1 MPIIDGVYI
10 PLTFENALAQI
21 IDAAPDTIKF
31 APGNPPE
38 LIEANM
44 FARASQIIDAQ
55 NGQLLAAL
63 MTPTGALIDLLNP
76 NNPRRGIIFT
86 KGYLLLQNYTDAD
99 IPVLVNTEFTASSGQ
114 VYTIGSS
121 SVTVPAAVDEYT
133 PGEAFCYVTAVVGG
147 IGGNIPA
154 NRTFTAGGLALTITN
169 PLPWLNGANA
179 ESDALYYNRTIKEK
193 SEYGSQVTSVAA
205 EKELELYY
213 SAARI
218 WVNKSGAAQTEPVP
232 IPGNGYNAVVRF
244 PNGALANALET
255 ASAFD
260 VLSRRFELIN
270 SQSLGDVRHAVL
282 SGTIYV
288 TGVPQS
294 YYATAAQAVD
304 TTLTATI
311 YVRFAPYTAR
321 EEKISQANDFAVN
334 YIKRLM
340 SYFSGVAGTST
351 ITFVEDEHPDTETDI
366 EFAADIGLLNPIAPA
381 FSAAQMRDLISD
393 LATNRL
399 TPQLMYDSTPAIVMT
414 LDPEVGGEDPVTIGF
429 GEYDRQFI
437 DFLRDALFSDDTS
450 WYDRYMFIDPAQIN
464 ITIQEID

>member
-1 MPIIDGVYI
+1 MPIVNGVYV
-10 PLTFENALAQI
+10 PLSFEDALAAV

-38 LIEANM
+38 LILANM
-44 FARASQIIDAQ
+44 FAGASVIFDKQ
-55 NGQLLAAL
+55 NGALLAAL
-63 MTPTGALIDLLNP
+63 MSPTGALIDLQNP
-76 NNPRRGIIFT
+76 NNPRRGVIAT
-86 KGYLLLQNYTDAD
+86 KGYLLLQNYTEAE
-99 IPVLVNTEFTASSGQ
+99 IPVPANTEFTASSGQ
-114 VYTIGSS
+114 IYSIGLT

-133 PGEAFCYVTAVVGG
+133 PGEAFCTVTAVEAG

-154 NRTFTAGGLALTITN
+154 GRSFTAGGIELTITN

-179 ESDALYYNRTIKEK
+179 ETDALYLNRTIREK

-205 EKELELYY
+205 ERELELYY
-213 SAARI
+213 SAARV
-218 WVNKSGAAQTEPVP
+218 WVNKSGAAQTTPVP
-232 IPGNGYNAVVRF
+232 IPGNGYNAVIRF

-270 SQSLGDVRHAVL
+270 SQSLGDARHKVL

-288 TGVPQS
+288 TGIPQS
-294 YYATAAQAVD
+294 YYATAAQAVN
-304 TTLTATI
+304 TTLDATI
-311 YVRFAPYTAR
+311 YVRFAPFTAR
-321 EEKISQANDFAVN
+321 EEKISQANDFAAN

-340 SYFSGVAGTST
+340 SFFSGVTGTAT
-351 ITFVEDEHPDTETDI
+351 ITFIEDEYSDVETEI

-381 FSAAQMRDLISD
+381 FSAAQIRDLVSD

-399 TPQLMYDSTPAIVMT
+399 TPQLMYDSTPDIVMT
-414 LDPEVGGEDPVTIGF
+414 LDPEVVGEAAVTIGF

-437 DFLRDALFSDDTS
+437 DFLRDALFSDNTS

-464 ITIQEID
+464 ITIQEIE

>member
-1 MPIIDGVYI
+1 MPIIDGVYV
-10 PLTFENALAQI
+10 PLTFENALAQV
-21 IDAAPDTIKF
+21 IDAAPATIKF

-44 FARASQIIDAQ
+44 FAEALRIIDNQ

-86 KGYLLLQNYTDAD
+86 KGYLLLENYTLAE
-99 IPVLVNTEFTASSGQ
+99 IAVPANTEFTASSGQ
-114 VYTIGSS
+114 IYTIGLS
-121 SVTVPAAVDEYT
+121 SVTVPAAVDEYA
-133 PGEAFCYVTAVVGG
+133 PGVAYCYVTALVGG
-147 IGGNIPA
+147 IGGNIPN
-154 NRTFTAGGLALTITN
+154 NRTFEAGGLALTITN

-205 EKELELYY
+205 EQELELYY
-213 SAARI
+213 SAARV
-218 WVNKSGAAQTEPVP
+218 WVNKSGAAQTTPVP

-244 PNGALANALET
+244 PNGALANAFET
-255 ASAFD
+255 ANAFD

-270 SQSLGDVRHAVL
+270 SQSLGDACHAVL

-288 TGVPQS
+288 TGIPQS
-294 YYATAAQAVD
+294 YYATAAQAID

-311 YVRFAPYTAR
+311 YVRFAPFTSR
-321 EEKISQANDFAVN
+321 EEKISQANDFAAN
-334 YIKRLM
+334 FIRRLM
-340 SYFSGVAGTST
+340 EFFSGVDGTST
-351 ITFVEDEHPDTETDI
+351 ITFVEDEYTNVETDI
-366 EFAADIGLLNPIAPA
+366 DFAANVGLLNPIAPA
-381 FSAAQMRDLISD
+381 FSIDQIRDLVSD

-399 TPQLMYDSTPAIVMT
+399 TPQLMYSKTNFIEMT
-414 LDPEVGGEDPVTIGF
+414 LDPGVGGEDSVTMGF

-437 DFLRDALFSDDTS
+437 DFLRDSLFSDDTS
-450 WYDRYMFIDPAQIN
+450 WFDRYMFIDPAQVA
-464 ITIQEID
+464 ITVQEVD

>member
-1 MPIIDGVYI
+1 MPIVNGVYV
-10 PLTFENALAQI
+10 PLSFEDALAKV

-38 LIEANM
+38 LILANM
-44 FARASQIIDAQ
+44 FAGADQILDEQSGA
-55 NGQLLAAL
+55 LLAAL
-63 MTPTGALIDLLNP
+63 MSPTGALIGLQNP
-76 NNPRRGIIFT
+76 NNPLRGVIAT
-86 KGYLLLQNYTDAD
+86 KGYLLLQNYTGAE
-99 IPVLVNTEFTASSGQ
+99 IAVPANTEFTASSGQ
-114 VYTIGSS
+114 IYTISLS

-133 PGEAFCYVTAVVGG
+133 PGEAYCTVTAVKAG

-154 NRTFTAGGLALTITN
+154 NRTFEAGGLELTITN

-179 ESDALYYNRTIKEK
+179 ESDALYLNRTIREK

-205 EKELELYY
+205 ERELQLYY
-213 SAARI
+213 SAARV
-218 WVNKSGAAQTEPVP
+218 WVNKSGAAQTAPVP
-232 IPGNGYNAVVRF
+232 LPGNGYNAVVRF

-270 SQSLGDVRHAVL
+270 SQSLGDARHAVL

-294 YYATAAQAVD
+294 YYSTAAQAVD

-321 EEKISQANDFAVN
+321 EEKISQANDFAAS

-340 SYFSGVAGTST
+340 AFFSGVAGTST
-351 ITFVEDEHPDTETDI
+351 ITFVEDEYSNVETDI
-366 EFAADIGLLNPIAPA
+366 DFAADVGLLNPIAPA
-381 FSAAQMRDLISD
+381 FSIAAVRDLAAD

-399 TPQLMYDSTPAIVMT
+399 TPQLMYDKVHFIEME
-414 LDPEVGGEDPVTIGF
+414 LDPGVEYESSIIMGF
-429 GEYDRQFI
+429 GEYDREFI

-450 WYDRYMFIDPAQIN
+450 WYDRYMFIDPAQIH
-464 ITIQEID
+464 ITVQEIE